1 MDSNPV
7 AMSPDSLVRA
17 TPLSRARTDS
27 WLVEIEYRCTICSPP
42 RTDFLKP
49 PEILY
54 VISMMLKFYIGT
66 DGDNL
71 GKKKRKCLNR
81 RVRED

>member
-1 MDSNPV
+1 M
-7 AMSPDSLVRA
+7 
-17 TPLSRARTDS
+17 
-27 WLVEIEYRCTICSPP
+27 VEIKYRCPICSPT

-54 VISMMLKFYIGT
+54 GISMMLKFYIGT

-71 GKKKRKCLNR
+71 EKKQEEKMSQLTCHGGIMKK
-81 RVRED
+81 VEKYVKQGIP